1 MKHPNN
7 VSARLENPN
16 YGKHTL
22 TTLKNIAAAC
32 DVALV
37 VWFIPFGR
45 LTYWASGTPYV
56 DKGLTSD
63 FYDIPA
69 FDKDPGVVRSAEKV
83 ELGSVKSDS
92 EKNDTKIHPRP
103 GCLGDSPEARGAAG
117 AAA

>member
-69 FDKDPGVVRSAEKV
+69 FDKDPQIERAEKI
-83 ELGSVKSDS
+83 ELGSVRGDGG
-92 EKNDTKIHPRP
+92 ENAPDM
-103 GCLGDSPEARGAAG
+103 GCLAKNPEARGAAG
-117 AAA
+117 AAI